1 MPKVGMEPIR
11 REALV
16 KATIAEIGAV
26 GSLDVTVSRIAKRA
40 GMSSALAHHYFGSK
54 DQIFLAAMR
63 YILTVYGEWVVRELA
78 RADGPRAR
86 LSAIVRASFETGNF
100 EPEVVA
106 SWLNFYVHA
115 QSDKGAAR
123 LLAVYHRRLRSNLM
137 HDLRPLVGLRAG
149 EVAEVI
155 GALIDGVYLR
165 HALGDLTDGELAAA
179 RVIHVLNR
187 LLEDQ

>member
-40 GMSSALAHHYFGSK
+40 GVSSALAHHYFGSK

-63 YILTVYGEWVVRELA
+63 HILTIYGAWVMRELTRA
-78 RADGPRAR
+78 RGPRER
-86 LSAIVRASFETGNF
+86 LHAVVRASFETGNF

-123 LLAVYHRRLRSNLM
+123 LLAVYHRRLRSNLL

-149 EVAEVI
+149 EVAEI
-155 GALIDGVYLR
+155 MGALIDGLYLR
-165 HALGDLTDGELAAA
+165 HALGDETNGELAAA
-179 RVIHVLNR
+179 RVIHVLNK